1 MKDFKL
7 IATVSG
13 KTFSYTDKKL
23 KPGKRYYYI
32 IRVYKN
38 IKGKRKLIGETLEE
52 ENVTGPGPVGWYEYQ
67 YSDTDFS
74 PSQIELRFSVENGM
88 KPTGYQIYR
97 KAPGEKYQKIKTMK
111 TSKRGVS
118 FVDKK
123 VTAGEQYFYK
133 VRAYK
138 KYGKKI
144 LYGILICA

>member
-23 KPGKRYYYI
+23 KPGKRYFYI
-32 IRVYKN
+32 MRVYKN
-38 IKGKRKLIGETLEE
+38 IKGKRKLIGETLEK
-52 ENVTGPGPVGWYEYQ
+52 ENVTGPGQVVWYEYQ

-74 PSQIELRFSVENGM
+74 PSQIELRFSVDNGM

-97 KAPGEKYQKIKTMK
+97 KAPGEKYQKIKTIK

-118 FVDKK
+118 YVDKK
-123 VTAGEQYFYK
+123 VTAGERYFYK
-133 VRAYK
+133 VRVYK